1 MQFEGVYVISVA
13 ARLLEMHPQTLRKYE
28 RFGLVA
34 PARMG
39 PLRRLYSE
47 QDIKRLRLI
56 KHLVE
61 DLGLNLA
68 GVELSL
74 KVLNHLL
81 DMRASLAEDK
91 SEKDLKKD
99 IEAQLDSLIEF
110 MAPAKPR

>member
-47 QDIKRLRLI
+47 KDIKRLRLI

-74 KVLNHLL
+74 KILNHLL
-81 DMRASLAEDK
+81 DMKASLTEDK
-91 SEKDLKKD
+91 REKDLKQE